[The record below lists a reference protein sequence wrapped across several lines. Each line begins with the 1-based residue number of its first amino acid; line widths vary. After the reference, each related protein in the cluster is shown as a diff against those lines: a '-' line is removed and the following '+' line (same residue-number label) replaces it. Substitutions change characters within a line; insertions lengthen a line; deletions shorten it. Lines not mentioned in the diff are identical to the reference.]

1 MKNLFLILLCIPMFS
16 IGQNEN
22 TKNQSKNKENKFS
35 FHSDGP
41 YIFFEKNKLVEKGII
56 NGEVYLKDLD
66 LNVYDSTY
74 NIQRSN
80 YRNIDN
86 IAALSD
92 IHGQYDLLIELLTNN
107 KIINNDL
114 NWDFGEGHLVIVGDI
129 FDRGS
134 KVNEVLW
141 LIYKLEIQARKMGGR
156 VHFLLGNH
164 DYMVLQ
170 RDLRYINSR
179 YRISSYLLGI
189 PYNELYS
196 NKTILGRWIRSKS
209 TIIKINDIIFT
220 HGGVSNEFLTNYGTD
235 LKKINDI
242 MREKID
248 ISADKMKD
256 DEYDLYYGIKSL
268 IWYRDYFKEYGE
280 NLTNLDVTKIL
291 KQLNSKHIV
300 VGHSSNEEIV
310 GLYNNKIFG
319 VDSSIKLGKYGELL
333 FVINDRF
340 YRGKLDGQLSEIS
353 K

>member
-189 PYNELYS
+189 PYN
-196 NKTILGRWIRSKS
+196 
-209 TIIKINDIIFT
+209 
-220 HGGVSNEFLTNYGTD
+220 
-235 LKKINDI
+235 
-242 MREKID
+242 
-248 ISADKMKD
+248 
-256 DEYDLYYGIKSL
+256 
-268 IWYRDYFKEYGE
+268 
-280 NLTNLDVTKIL
+280 
-291 KQLNSKHIV
+291 
-300 VGHSSNEEIV
+300 
-310 GLYNNKIFG
+310 
-319 VDSSIKLGKYGELL
+319 
-333 FVINDRF
+333 
-340 YRGKLDGQLSEIS
+340 
-353 K
+353 

>member
-1 MKNLFLILLCIPMFS
+1 MD
-16 IGQNEN
+16 
-22 TKNQSKNKENKFS
+22 KENKFS
-35 FHSDGP
+35 SHSDGP

-129 FDRGS
+129 FDRGG

-164 DYMVLQ
+164 DYMDLQ
-170 RDLRYINSR
+170 GD
-179 YRISSYLLGI
+179 
-189 PYNELYS
+189 
-196 NKTILGRWIRSKS
+196 IR
-209 TIIKINDIIFT
+209 
-220 HGGVSNEFLTNYGTD
+220 
-235 LKKINDI
+235 
-242 MREKID
+242 
-248 ISADKMKD
+248 
-256 DEYDLYYGIKSL
+256 
-268 IWYRDYFKEYGE
+268 
-280 NLTNLDVTKIL
+280 
-291 KQLNSKHIV
+291 
-300 VGHSSNEEIV
+300 
-310 GLYNNKIFG
+310 
-319 VDSSIKLGKYGELL
+319 
-333 FVINDRF
+333 
-340 YRGKLDGQLSEIS
+340 
-353 K
+353 